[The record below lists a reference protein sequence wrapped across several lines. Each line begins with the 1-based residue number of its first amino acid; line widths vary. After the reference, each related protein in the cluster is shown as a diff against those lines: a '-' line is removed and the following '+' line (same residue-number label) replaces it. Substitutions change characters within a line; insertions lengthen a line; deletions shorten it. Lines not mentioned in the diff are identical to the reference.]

1 MITILTRLF
10 PQDISEYIYHLLIKD
25 HINTILIGKIYLNS
39 LIMEKHNT
47 KFNELNV
54 INNSILCYDPKF
66 EYLKLIK
73 VCEFLK
79 HTRTHFIDKK
89 LYTYDIETKKII
101 NDFLHVVGFVSVLK
115 EGYNYTSVKIQMQM
129 LYKELRYP

>member
-1 MITILTRLF
+1 MIPILMRIVNK
-10 PQDISEYIYHLLIKD
+10 DIAIYIYNLIIQD
-25 HINTILIGKIYLNS
+25 YINTILVGKIYANS
-39 LIMEKHNT
+39 LIMEKHS
-47 KFNELNV
+47 KKYHEINV
-54 INNSILCYDPKF
+54 VQHSCYDPYF
-66 EYLKLIK
+66 EYFELIK

-79 HTRTHFIDKK
+79 HTKTHFIKKK

-129 LYKELRYP
+129 LYKELRHP

>member
-1 MITILTRLF
+1 MT
-10 PQDISEYIYHLLIKD
+10 Y
-25 HINTILIGKIYLNS
+25 
-39 LIMEKHNT
+39 
-47 KFNELNV
+47 
-54 INNSILCYDPKF
+54 F
-66 EYLKLIK
+66 EYFELIK

-79 HTRTHFIDKK
+79 HTKTHFIKKK

-129 LYKELRYP
+129 LYKELRHP

>member
-25 HINTILIGKIYLNS
+25 HINTILIGKLYLNS

-47 KFNELNV
+47 KFNKLNI
-54 INNSILCYDPKF
+54 INNPILCYDPKF
-66 EYLKLIK
+66 EYFKLIN

-79 HTRTHFIDKK
+79 HTKIHFIDKK
-89 LYTYDIETKKII
+89 LYTYDDETKEII
-101 NDFLHVVGFVSVLK
+101 NNFLNFIGFVSDLNDAYYYKPVK
-115 EGYNYTSVKIQMQM
+115 EKMKLLI
-129 LYKELRYP
+129 KELKN